1 LLKSYQHNFVT
12 KKIKPMAKITKTTD
26 AKPAVKK
33 AAAKPAAASKTVSI
47 EDISK
52 TILEKLK
59 AASLSP
65 ELQSEMEWC
74 LGSYSHDKNPVGLFE
89 TSAKALPILK
99 EALTK
104 KTKGI
109 TAKLI
114 GDVEKA
120 LNA

>member
-1 LLKSYQHNFVT
+1 
-12 KKIKPMAKITKTTD
+12 MAKIAKTTVV
-26 AKPAVKK
+26 KPAVKK
-33 AAAKPAAASKTVSI
+33 AAARPAAASKTVPI
-47 EDISK
+47 EDLSK
-52 TILEKLK
+52 SILDKLK

-74 LGSYSHDKNPVGLFE
+74 LGSYGHDKNPVGLFQ

-99 EALTK
+99 EELAK

-114 GDVEKA
+114 GDIEKA